1 MRNFEIPKM
10 NISMFETEN
19 VVTVSSGATSTTNK
33 AAAQEALGT
42 AIGGNAGAG
51 RTSADNIFEFNY

>member
-19 VVTVSSGATSTTNK
+19 VVTVSSGAITSTTNK
-33 AAAQEALGT
+33 AVAQEALGN
-42 AIGGNAGAG
+42 AIGGDPTTVAN
-51 RTSADNIFEFNY
+51 NIFEFNY